1 MLSAW
6 GWALGQGLLK
16 TYVINSFPLDRKYW
30 RYVFK
35 SKWNVRLPVVK
46 KIVFFIMFHFS
57 LICLLKYYKSTSKVD
72 IFTSWNKSFH
82 LKKWILWWFYKW
94 PFLEQNAPTNRGKS
108 QNIVF
113 LVQFCFWLDF
123 WITSTWF
130 YDFHV
135 VSWPNWCSNPFHPT
149 TYILFRKVQINYNF

>member
-1 MLSAW
+1 MSRKNDFHSTTSTNIQWNLNFQLFSNSAW

-82 LKKWILWWFYKW
+82 FKKIEFYGDSINGLFWNKMHLQIEEKVKTLF
-94 PFLEQNAPTNRGKS
+94 FLFNF
-108 QNIVF
+108 VF
-113 LVQFCFWLDF
+113 DSIFE
-123 WITSTWF
+123 
-130 YDFHV
+130 
-135 VSWPNWCSNPFHPT
+135 
-149 TYILFRKVQINYNF
+149 